1 MLHTVTK
8 QLQLEARAMISEKLV
23 FDRTQQDV
31 TYRTS
36 KGLYNVSDI
45 ARINSYIEY
54 LANNLNLDLTI
65 ITPNLGEALTLS
77 KIQTII
83 NNVNEIRD
91 KWYVATDTPTTPV
104 ATNWDYVKAN
114 NIEKILQALYEFM
127 VSVKN
132 DKLYSGTFRAGSH
145 IKFRAIQT
153 NKSANLLTSD
163 SEILTTVDGK
173 TITVEV

>member
-1 MLHTVTK
+1 
-8 QLQLEARAMISEKLV
+8 MISEKLI

-31 TYRTS
+31 ANRTA

-54 LANNLNLDLTI
+54 LADNLNLTLEI

-83 NNVNEIRD
+83 NNVNDIRS
-91 KWYVATDTPTTPV
+91 KWYVASDTPTTPV

-114 NIEKILQALYEFM
+114 NIEKILQALYDFM
-127 VSVKN
+127 VSVKR
-132 DKLYSGTFRAGSH
+132 DKLYSGTFKAGSQ
-145 IKFRAIQT
+145 IKFR
-153 NKSANLLTSD
+153 
-163 SEILTTVDGK
+163 G
-173 TITVEV
+173 